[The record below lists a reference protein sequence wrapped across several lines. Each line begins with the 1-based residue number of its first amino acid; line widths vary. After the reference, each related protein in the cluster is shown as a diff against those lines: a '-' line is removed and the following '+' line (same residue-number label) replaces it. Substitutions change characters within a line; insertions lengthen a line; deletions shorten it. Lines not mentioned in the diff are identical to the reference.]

1 MAIYLFLRWLF
12 SNYVWRWDLLRTLG
26 VVKIPYLGGEYHG
39 YLWSSHDGHEESHKC
54 QFTITQTWTKII
66 IGSHREPAARFS
78 QTPSTIGAI
87 ASVCASNVGA
97 LCARI
102 RVAGISAV
110 AREAKV
116 SRATIK
122 ALVNQGTAP
131 PRVDSCKVQ
140 SGAGTPWR

>member
-1 MAIYLFLRWLF
+1 MLRDRGWREAI
-12 SNYVWRWDLLRTLG
+12 SPDLQR
-26 VVKIPYLGGEYHG
+26 
-39 YLWSSHDGHEESHKC
+39 S
-54 QFTITQTWTKII
+54 
-66 IGSHREPAARFS
+66 RA
-78 QTPSTIGAI
+78 PST
-87 ASVCASNVGA
+87 
-97 LCARI
+97 ARI
-102 RVAGISAV
+102 YGVPVTQVRTDAAKSSVTGAANSIGLVAHKAV